1 MQCVCCACSLE
12 AHGYHG
18 YLVAFSLQKPQGSQ
32 GLGCPVLSKIAQN
45 LSGTASPQ
53 PGQLLLIDCAG
64 TERRKDAMY
73 HSKERQQEGAEIN
86 ASLHALKDLI
96 YLISLACFLNMKATR
111 CTTLHCYVHF
121 SPGGLNCWS
130 AWMIGNFTITGVH
143 PTLHHAEL
151 GSFACA
157 QSLLIAT
164 WHMDGDPELVV
175 VLMVLC
181 QPPTFSAMTSDHL
194 SARQFP

>member
-1 MQCVCCACSLE
+1 
-12 AHGYHG
+12 
-18 YLVAFSLQKPQGSQ
+18 
-32 GLGCPVLSKIAQN
+32 
-45 LSGTASPQ
+45 
-53 PGQLLLIDCAG
+53 
-64 TERRKDAMY
+64 MY

-96 YLISLACFLNMKATR
+96 YLISLACFLNMKAAR
-111 CTTLHCYVHF
+111 CTMLHCYVHF

-130 AWMIGNFTITGVH
+130 AWMIGNFAITGVH